1 MLEDNALSV
10 IERYA
15 DENDFTALGNRM
27 WLDQWREKQR

>member
-1 MLEDNALSV
+1 MHREL

-27 WLDQWREKQR
+27 WLGQWREKQR